1 MFELTIDSRRTKRS
15 AFSLVELMVVV
26 SIIGLLVALLL
37 PAVMAAR
44 ESARRLACQQHLQQ
58 IGLAMHNYEAA
69 NKRYPPSFVWTHVT
83 SWSIHGRLLPFL
95 EQSNAASRVRLDLRW
110 HDPINLAGG
119 VQTLRV
125 ESYLCP
131 SDPNSDTIHD
141 AGPGEGNVR
150 PMNYGFNVGT
160 WFVYDPRT
168 QTMGPGVFHPNSFFT
183 TSAIVDGLS
192 NTLCAAEV
200 KAFQPCI
207 LNTATPAS
215 QIPSGLGWIN
225 ALTGAARFE
234 LGSSLGDN
242 GGHVEWVDG
251 PVHESGFTTTFA
263 PNKKVAYAHSDGVTY
278 DIDLSSRYEG
288 TSRTLP
294 TFAAVTSRSFHTGLV
309 NVVFMD
315 GSVRSISDS
324 VDLDTWQALST
335 RDGLETLS
343 LP

>member
-1 MFELTIDSRRTKRS
+1 MRRSKVRAFTI
-15 AFSLVELMVVV
+15 VELLVVAG
-26 SIIGLLVALLL
+26 IIGLLLSLLL

-44 ESARRLACQQHLQQ
+44 ESARRLTCQHHLQQ
-58 IGLAMHNYEAA
+58 LGLAMQNYEAV

-95 EQSNAASRVRLDLRW
+95 EQSAAAAQVRLDLRW

-119 VQTLRV
+119 VQTLKV
-125 ESYLCP
+125 DSISCP
-131 SDPNSDTIHD
+131 SDPNSGIIHD

-150 PMNYGFNVGT
+150 TLNYGFNVGT

-168 QTMGPGVFHPNSFFT
+168 QSMGRGCFHPNSFFA
-183 TSAIVDGLS
+183 TSAISDGLS

-200 KAFQPCI
+200 KSFQPCI
-207 LNTATPAS
+207 LNTATPS
-215 QIPSGLGWIN
+215 SDLPKGLDWIN

-234 LGSSLGDN
+234 LGPDLHDN

-251 PVHESGFTTTFA
+251 PVHESGFTTTFQ
-263 PNKKVAYAHSDGVTY
+263 PNQKVEYEHIDGRTY

-294 TFAAVTSRSFHTGLV
+294 SFAAVTSRSFHSGLV
-309 NVVFMD
+309 NVVNMD
-315 GSVRSISDS
+315 GSVHTIPNSI
-324 VDLDTWQALST
+324 DLEVWRAMST
-335 RDGLETLS
+335 RDGHES
-343 LP
+343 LASP